1 MGVNSNQT
9 RGMRLVGTFPITQ
22 DGQQLNIDLPRGP
35 HLEACFVRISGT
47 INITTAFTTLRANGP
62 WAFLRRLDWVLNS
75 NVTLDSVSGLQLLA
89 LQQVRRA
96 LPPGLNPA
104 VGVGVTSFS
113 ATFPVDRVLMDMV
126 RSKDSMLKTDVGIS
140 NNQLRLQLGALSEMF
155 TGAGVATYTN
165 VTASVF
171 VIDYQEERVN
181 GDTPKPMYYI
191 KRNGFRTA
199 LPSAGAGQQIKIN
212 TGNRLRILSGRQL
225 VAATGEPD
233 ATNSL
238 VTRVKIQRAGDL
250 RIDMA
255 IADLVALNTVT
266 YGIAPLT
273 GQFTIDFANTGQ
285 LNVKYSEFWPIPSSA
300 DTFLVVDT
308 STTSILDVATIEGVD
323 LPQ

>member
-1 MGVNSNQT
+1 MGVKSNQT
-9 RGMRLVGTFPITQ
+9 RGLRLVATLPFTQ
-22 DGQQLNIDLPRGP
+22 DGQQINVDLPRGP
-35 HLEACFVRISGT
+35 HLEACFIRVSGT
-47 INITTAFTTLRANGP
+47 INVTTAFTAVRSLGP
-62 WAFLRRLDWVLNS
+62 FAILKRMDWVLNS
-75 NVTLDSVSGLQLLA
+75 NVTLDSISGQQLVS

-96 LPPGLNPA
+96 IPPSVNPA
-104 VGVGVTSFS
+104 VGIGATSFS
-113 ATFPVDRVLMDMV
+113 AVFPIDRVLMDMV

-140 NNQLRLQLGALSEMF
+140 NNQLRLQMGSLSDMF

-165 VTASVF
+165 VTVSVF
-171 VIDYQEERVN
+171 VIDYQEERTD

-225 VAATGEPD
+225 VTATGEPD
-233 ATNSL
+233 ATNAL

-255 IADLVALNTVT
+255 VLDLVALNTVS
-266 YGIAPLT
+266 YGVAPLP
-273 GQFTIDFANTGQ
+273 GQFTVDFANTGQ

-300 DTFLVVDT
+300 DTFLVLDT
-308 STTSILDVATIEGVD
+308 SASCIVDVATIEGVD